1 MKCPQ
6 MLKCVCYA
14 KNLAYNFMHSLKAS
28 QGEILVM
35 ALFCQGDLDLA
46 KARSMTHG
54 KVVAYPKLD
63 QYLFDLDY
71 PSLSSLHSISSV

>member
-14 KNLAYNFMHSLKAS
+14 KNLAYNFMHSLETS

-46 KARSMTHG
+46 NARSMTHW
-54 KVVAYPKLD
+54 
-63 QYLFDLDY
+63 
-71 PSLSSLHSISSV
+71 